1 MAEAQIRQL
10 PLRQFHLEA
19 SNNSQDT
26 TEAELLRAFISLDM
40 LSAVFQPIMDFRAHA
55 YFAFEGLIRGPEN
68 TPYNAPQQLFAA
80 AERHGLRLELERAC
94 RETVFRAF
102 AKSQLPGKLFINASP
117 DSLDDEVFRNGET
130 LDLLRQIGLKPS
142 QIVIELTENQRINDF
157 PTIHQTLSH
166 YRSQGYQIAIDDLGE
181 GFANLRMWSEVKPE
195 YVKIDRH
202 FINGI
207 ADDNLKFQF
216 VKAMQDL
223 AETCSARIIAEG
235 IETEADCLAV
245 RDLGIACGQGYLIA
259 VPTAAPRPV
268 PAESMVGILRRHRII
283 VFPNGSAQSGK
294 VTVRSLARAI
304 APLAPET
311 NNDVVYQRFESEPE
325 LISLPVVANGVP
337 LGLINRHALID
348 RFARPFRREL
358 FGRKPCTQFMDPLPL
373 IINEDATVQEA
384 GLLISRSAHHHLYDG
399 FIITE
404 HGKYIGVG
412 NTHDLVGMI
421 TEMQIQAAR
430 YANPLSQL
438 PGNVPINEHID
449 RLLEQRVNFSAC
461 YFDIDHFKPF
471 NDTYGYRK
479 GDDII
484 QLVAQIAREIADPH
498 ADFVGHIGGDD
509 FMLLFQSNDWEAR
522 CARALLLFDE
532 GIAHILPAEDLH
544 KGGYAGEN
552 RRGETVFHAAPTL
565 SIGALPVSAGDFDS
579 HQAIS
584 ADAATAK
591 KHAKK
596 MPGSSLFIERR
607 RRHGSFEG
615 SKKAGQLESAGHH
628 SAHRQNENS
637 SGRNPAVTFVF

>member
-1 MAEAQIRQL
+1 MPQALIRQL
-10 PLRQFHLEA
+10 PLQKTPPQA
-19 SNNSQDT
+19 SNGDLCAG
-26 TEAELLRAFISLDM
+26 EGELLRAFISMDM
-40 LSAVFQPIMDFRAHA
+40 LSAAFQPIMDFKAHA
-55 YFAFEGLIRGPEN
+55 YIAFEGLIRGPEN
-68 TPYNAPQQLFAA
+68 TPYHAPQELFAA

-102 AKSQLPGKLFINASP
+102 ARSQLPGKLFINASP
-117 DSLDDEVFRNGET
+117 DSLDDEVFRNGGT
-130 LDLLRQIGLKPS
+130 LDLLRQLGISPS
-142 QIVIELTENQRINDF
+142 RVVIELTENQRISDF
-157 PTIHQTLSH
+157 PAIHQTLSH
-166 YRSQGYQIAIDDLGE
+166 YRSLGYQIAIDDLGE

-207 ADDNLKFQF
+207 ADDHLKFQF
-216 VKAMQDL
+216 VKAMQSL

-235 IETEADCLAV
+235 IENEADCLAV

-259 VPTAAPRPV
+259 MPTAAPRPI
-268 PAESMVGILRRHRII
+268 PAESMVSILRRRRIS
-283 VFPNGSAQSGK
+283 VFPNGSAQNGK

-304 APLAPET
+304 APLTADTHNEL
-311 NNDVVYQRFESEPE
+311 VYRRFEAEPE
-325 LISLPVVANGVP
+325 LISLPVVVDGVP

-358 FGRKPCTQFMDPLPL
+358 YGRKPCAQFMDPLPL

-399 FIITE
+399 FIVTDK
-404 HGKYIGVG
+404 GQYLGVG
-412 NTHDLVGMI
+412 SAHDLMGMI

-430 YANPLSQL
+430 YANPLTHL

-449 RLLEQRVNFSAC
+449 RLLEQHIAFSAC

-471 NDTYGYRK
+471 NDKYGYRK

-484 QLVAQIAREIADPH
+484 QLVAQIARDIADPH
-498 ADFVGHIGGDD
+498 SDFIGHIGGDD

-522 CARALLLFDE
+522 CARALRLFDQ
-532 GIAHILPAEDLH
+532 GIAHILPPEDLH
-544 KGGYAGEN
+544 NGQYLGEN
-552 RRGETVFHAAPTL
+552 RRGETVFYSAPTL
-565 SIGALPVSAGDFDS
+565 SIGALQVFAGDFDS

-584 ADAATAK
+584 AVAASAK

-607 RRHGSFEG
+607 RRQ
-615 SKKAGQLESAGHH
+615 AGAESAEMQG
-628 SAHRQNENS
+628 SLRADALN
-637 SGRNPAVTFVF
+637 AC